1 MDETIE
7 IKVTSEMAG
16 KRLDVVLSEQCSDL
30 TRSYINKLCKEERAA
45 LNGKTSKG
53 NKKCK
58 EGDVITLQ
66 VPEPTEL
73 EILPEEMNLDIVYE
87 DQDVILIN
95 KPKGM
100 VVHPAAGHYSG
111 TLVNG
116 LMAHCKD
123 DLSGINGVLRPGIVH
138 RIDKDTTGIL
148 IVCKNDMA
156 HQSIAKQLYD
166 HSITRK
172 YHAIV
177 YGNIKEEE
185 GTVNAP
191 IGRSLKD
198 RKKMGIVMDGKHAV
212 THYKVLKR
220 LKKGF
225 TYIEC
230 QLETGRTHQI
240 RVHMAHIGH
249 PLWGD
254 KLYGRGGQV
263 LTPPVPGVLLKHDP
277 APRQMLHAWHLSF
290 IHPFTG
296 EKMAFTC
303 PPPEDFVQTAL
314 TLERHMRRVVVTGV
328 AGSGKSLFMRMLAE
342 EGVPTW
348 SADAAVIRLYE
359 PGREAW
365 QALRL
370 RYGDRF
376 IPDDRSP
383 VDRKALAAALLPSAE
398 SGVDVHELE
407 NLLHPLV
414 LDDLERFWSGQEEAG
429 RGYAVAEVPLWFE
442 SGWSRKLCGER
453 RPYVVGISCEQGE
466 RCRRLLEVRGW
477 SDTLMARM
485 DGLQWTQERK
495 LAGCDKVIANSGT
508 EGALRDKARA
518 FVRVMEH
525 WDAESRAAFLGQ
537 WEHLVNEPCP
547 EAG

>member
-1 MDETIE
+1 MIFLIGKENMDETIE
-7 IKVTSEMAG
+7 IKVTSEIAG

-240 RVHMAHIGH
+240 RVHMASIKH
-249 PLWGD
+249 PLLGD
-254 KLYGRGGQV
+254 DVYGPKKSKYTLEGQC
-263 LTPPVPGVLLKHDP
+263 
-277 APRQMLHAWHLSF
+277 LHAKVLGF
-290 IHPFTG
+290 VHPRTG
-296 EKMAFTC
+296 EYMEFEVSL
-303 PPPEDFVQTAL
+303 PEYF
-314 TLERHMRRVVVTGV
+314 E
-328 AGSGKSLFMRMLAE
+328 K
-342 EGVPTW
+342 
-348 SADAAVIRLYE
+348 
-359 PGREAW
+359 
-365 QALRL
+365 
-370 RYGDRF
+370 
-376 IPDDRSP
+376 
-383 VDRKALAAALLPSAE
+383 LL
-398 SGVDVHELE
+398 
-407 NLLHPLV
+407 NK
-414 LDDLERFWSGQEEAG
+414 LD
-429 RGYAVAEVPLWFE
+429 
-442 SGWSRKLCGER
+442 
-453 RPYVVGISCEQGE
+453 
-466 RCRRLLEVRGW
+466 
-477 SDTLMARM
+477 
-485 DGLQWTQERK
+485 
-495 LAGCDKVIANSGT
+495 N
-508 EGALRDKARA
+508 
-518 FVRVMEH
+518 
-525 WDAESRAAFLGQ
+525 
-537 WEHLVNEPCP
+537 
-547 EAG
+547 

>member
-1 MDETIE
+1 
-7 IKVTSEMAG
+7 MAG

-240 RVHMAHIGH
+240 RVHMKYIGH
-249 PLWGD
+249 PLPGD
-254 KLYGRGGQV
+254 FLYNPDYRIIKRQP
-263 LTPPVPGVLLKHDP
+263 LHSFQLEFAHPV
-277 APRQMLHAWHLSF
+277 
-290 IHPFTG
+290 TG
-296 EKMAFTC
+296 ENMCITA
-303 PPPEDFVQTAL
+303 PVPEDF
-314 TLERHMRRVVVTGV
+314 
-328 AGSGKSLFMRMLAE
+328 
-342 EGVPTW
+342 
-348 SADAAVIRLYE
+348 ADA
-359 PGREAW
+359 
-365 QALRL
+365 
-370 RYGDRF
+370 F
-376 IPDDRSP
+376 HRS
-383 VDRKALAAALLPSAE
+383 
-398 SGVDVHELE
+398 
-407 NLLHPLV
+407 
-414 LDDLERFWSGQEEAG
+414 
-429 RGYAVAEVPLWFE
+429 
-442 SGWSRKLCGER
+442 
-453 RPYVVGISCEQGE
+453 
-466 RCRRLLEVRGW
+466 
-477 SDTLMARM
+477 
-485 DGLQWTQERK
+485 
-495 LAGCDKVIANSGT
+495 
-508 EGALRDKARA
+508 
-518 FVRVMEH
+518 
-525 WDAESRAAFLGQ
+525 
-537 WEHLVNEPCP
+537 
-547 EAG
+547 